1 MPLPK
6 HEDFIEL
13 KSDIST
19 FIETGSFE
27 GHGVQKA
34 LDAGFEKIYSCELMK
49 QHYDFCMN
57 RFEGNDNVNLYFGS
71 SEYFLPELLE
81 QIDER
86 FVLWLDAHGG
96 YAGVAGEPMKQYLPR
111 EMDCLV
117 KYSDKF
123 KDSIIMVDDIN
134 YFIDDKQFLELLESK
149 LKKIK
154 PDSTIE
160 YYENRVIICK

>member
-1 MPLPK
+1 M
-6 HEDFIEL
+6 
-13 KSDIST
+13 KSDIKI

-27 GHGVQKA
+27 GYGMQRA
-34 LDAGFEKIYSCELMK
+34 LDAGFEEIYSCELMER
-49 QHYDFCMN
+49 HYNFCMN
-57 RFEGNDNVNLYFGS
+57 RFKDNNNVNLYLGS
-71 SEYFLPELLE
+71 SEDFLPEIMNE
-81 QIDER
+81 IDER

-117 KYSDKF
+117 EYSDKF

-154 PDSTIE
+154 PNSTIE
-160 YYENRVIICK
+160 YYENRIMICK